1 MKIKKKSKNFFL
13 KIAGILINQTNG
25 KLCATHPLELETT
38 EGNAILYGHISA
50 ENPQVEGLQNND
62 EVLIFQD
69 LTVIFLPRGMIMK
82 MCQHGI
88 ILPFMCMEKSNY

>member
-13 KIAGILINQTNG
+13 KIALHFNQSN
-25 KLCATHPLELETT
+25 KRKIMRHIPLELETT

-62 EVLIFQD
+62 EVLAFGTSQLYSSSWYD
-69 LTVIFLPRGMIMK
+69 
-82 MCQHGI
+82 HENAN
-88 ILPFMCMEKSNY
+88 MELYCRSCVWKKNH